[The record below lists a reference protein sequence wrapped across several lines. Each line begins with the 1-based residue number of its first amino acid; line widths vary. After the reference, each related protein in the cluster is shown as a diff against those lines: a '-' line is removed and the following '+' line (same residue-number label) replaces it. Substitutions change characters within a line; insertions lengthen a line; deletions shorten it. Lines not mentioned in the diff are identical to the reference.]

1 MSRLLERRLRLVD
14 ILSRSER
21 IIYYGAAFALILTVG
36 MIFASAAISAVEAIG
51 AEPLEEALKDTSLI
65 VLDRVLL
72 IFIFVES
79 LNTIGI
85 VVRERQIVAE
95 PFLLIG
101 LIAVVRRILLVTAEA
116 EQTIGT
122 EKFLNLVLELG
133 VLTGLVIALSG
144 ALYVTRRAERPHN
157 TEGQGINVPRSNQ
170 IW

>member
-1 MSRLLERRLRLVD
+1 MFVSVGINIVGAFKAESLED
-14 ILSRSER
+14 SFI
-21 IIYYGAAFALILTVG
+21 
-36 MIFASAAISAVEAIG
+36 
-51 AEPLEEALKDTSLI
+51 DTSLT

-72 IFIFVES
+72 IFIFVEL

-116 EQTIGT
+116 EQTVGT

-144 ALYVTRRAERPHN
+144 ALYFTRRAERPHN
-157 TEGQGINVPRSNQ
+157 TEREGIQVPRPD
-170 IW
+170 

>member
-1 MSRLLERRLRLVD
+1 MSRLLERRPRLVE
-14 ILSRSER
+14 ILSRAER
-21 IIYYGAAFALILTVG
+21 IIYYGAAFALILTVA

-51 AEPLEEALKDTSLI
+51 AEPLETALIDTSLT

-72 IFIFVES
+72 IFIFVEL

-85 VVRERQIVAE
+85 VVREREIVAE

-133 VLTGLVIALSG
+133 VLTALVIALSG
-144 ALYVTRRAERPHN
+144 ALYFTRRAERPHS
-157 TEGQGINVPRSNQ
+157 TESRGVQVPRSD
-170 IW
+170 